1 MLSSVILLL
10 CPRFFPAD
18 ASPSAL
24 DGRGIWLAA
33 GLLSDI
39 REAVD
44 VDGRGFA
51 GESGSVSNSS
61 GGSCV
66 RFTGNVH
73 PNRERKPDACDFA
86 SLSSCGARTGDG
98 EREGGPGDVRE
109 RPNDLAV
116 RGVFPFTSNEM
127 ELCVRVLVCPLAAGA
142 GLILMRKLCV
152 RCRPDTCESDAE
164 LSLRSLGL
172 GFAAFAAGVEAGK
185 GLGDLP

>member
-1 MLSSVILLL
+1 MLNSVILLL

-39 REAVD
+39 REDVAVD
-44 VDGRGFA
+44 AAARGFA
-51 GESGSVSNSS
+51 GESGSVSSSS
-61 GGSCV
+61 GGSGV

-73 PNRERKPDACDFA
+73 PNRERKSDACD
-86 SLSSCGARTGDG
+86 SSGCTRTGDG
-98 EREGGPGDVRE
+98 EREGGPSDARGATS
-109 RPNDLAV
+109 DLAV
-116 RGVFPFTSNEM
+116 SGVFPFTSNEI
-127 ELCVRVLVCPLAAGA
+127 ELCVRVRICLLAVGA
-142 GLILMRKLCV
+142 GLVRKLCV
-152 RCRPDTCESDAE
+152 RSRPDTYESDAE

-172 GFAAFAAGVEAGK
+172 GPAVFAAGAEAGK